1 MAPLVAF
8 SWNGLPQYAARL
20 LRAAIVEV
28 GQPCVVIGSRPS
40 VPIQGVEEALG
51 QSIRWVDARQP
62 VTWSEL
68 GLAVPDIYFQSGW
81 AYPAFSALG
90 KEVKSRGGKV
100 CLLMDN
106 NWRGDLR
113 QFLGALW
120 FRIFK
125 RRLFD
130 MALVPGKSAR
140 RLARWYGIPNENIWE
155 GMYGADPQLFFSG
168 APLAERPRRII
179 FVGQYIHRK
188 QCLQLAQAFIQ
199 ISEKIPEWELVM
211 YGSGVQQS
219 LLPTHPRVKVNSF
232 TQPEQLGEIY
242 RQARIFALPSLSEA
256 WGLVVHEAALSG
268 CQLLLSDAIGSR
280 HDFAC
285 PENAQIFKAGDLQ
298 DLQSALLKLTS
309 MNSDELKVAQQVST
323 TLAKS
328 HGPLIFSKNIAA
340 IYRNS

>member
-51 QSIRWVDARQP
+51 QSIRWVDARQS

-199 ISEKIPEWELVM
+199 ISEKIPDWELVM

-219 LLPTHPRVKVNSF
+219 LLPGHPRIKVNSF

-268 CQLLLSDAIGSR
+268 CQLLLSDAIGAR

-298 DLQSALLKLTS
+298 DLQAALLKLTS
-309 MNSDELKVAQQVST
+309 MNSVELKVAQQVST